1 MGDASL
7 GSRIARLVHS
17 HFDALPKRSKP
28 TIHPDGS
35 REWVPLSGIVLVTG
49 ENTREEILT
58 CVAIATGA
66 KCLPSSQISQCRGMV
81 LHDSHA
87 EILAIRAFNNWL
99 LEECKSLL
107 EHRID
112 YSNHE
117 FKSERIEANEANN
130 NDEAGTQPTCGK
142 LHASKFINWRHQPG
156 TGPNLASHTLSR
168 ISDTNQLAKT
178 KHSWPPFEL
187 RKDLRIYMYG
197 TCAPCGD
204 VSMELC
210 MASQEDPTPWA
221 TPPLGASNNPENSS
235 GNSSQHNQA
244 NNIPHTTTSLL
255 NGRAHF
261 SILGAVRRK
270 PSRADAESTLSKS
283 CSDKLAVKQVTSLLT
298 FPACLLIFPS
308 SNAYLTALLLPEE
321 EISRVACARAFGS
334 GETGRLGELNGR
346 RWSDDDPGVDDD
358 DTAASLGGMGYTFR
372 PFEVRPVP
380 TAQVQEE
387 WAFGKPKDNNGAE
400 KKSKPGNISAVWTA
414 APSSSTAING
424 KLATGTKLNETLIN
438 GVKQGYRISSP
449 TPRKASALSRAKMWG
464 LLRDIVQ
471 LLPSADNCGENDGVA
486 AQTGKFEN
494 QTSTTRRALDHIH
507 DNSLF
512 AKMKECVLTA
522 QSYELMKRKCIKMGI
537 GPSKLRKNVTT
548 DVREVLGN
556 WVENRGDDD
565 WGLEL
570 LEESSTRKVVER
582 V

>member
-1 MGDASL
+1 
-7 GSRIARLVHS
+7 
-17 HFDALPKRSKP
+17 
-28 TIHPDGS
+28 
-35 REWVPLSGIVLVTG
+35 
-49 ENTREEILT
+49 
-58 CVAIATGA
+58 
-66 KCLPSSQISQCRGMV
+66 MV

-87 EILAIRAFNNWL
+87 EILVIRAFNHWL

-107 EHRID
+107 EQRID
-112 YSNHE
+112 SSNRE
-117 FKSERIEANEANN
+117 FESERIEADGAND
-130 NDEAGTQPTCGK
+130 NDKAGTQPTREK
-142 LHASKFINWRHQPG
+142 LQASTFINWRHQPG
-156 TGPNLASHTLSR
+156 TGPNLASHTLYG

-178 KHSWPPFEL
+178 KLSWPPFEL

-204 VSMELC
+204 ASMELC

-221 TPPLGASNNPENSS
+221 TPPLGASNNHENPSS

-244 NNIPHTTTSLL
+244 SNTPHSTTSLL

-298 FPACLLIFPS
+298 FPACLLIGIS

-321 EISRVACARAFGS
+321 EISRVACARAFGG
-334 GETGRLGELNGR
+334 GETGRLAGLNGR
-346 RWSDDDPGVDDD
+346 RWSNGDSDDDNDDAD
-358 DTAASLGGMGYTFR
+358 STAPLDGRMGYAFR

-387 WAFGKPKDNNGAE
+387 WAFGKPRDNNGTE
-400 KKSKPGNISAVWTA
+400 VKKKSKPGNISAVWTA
-414 APSSSTAING
+414 TTSSSSSSTMIKG
-424 KLATGTKLNETLIN
+424 KLATGTNLNETLIN
-438 GVKQGYRISSP
+438 GVKQGYRLSSP
-449 TPRKASALSRAKMWG
+449 TPRKASALSRAKMWA

-471 LLPSADNCGENDGVA
+471 LLPSADNCGGNDGVVA
-486 AQTGKFEN
+486 ARRTDKFEK
-494 QTSTTRRALDHIH
+494 QTSTTRRALDDIR
-507 DNSLF
+507 DNLLF
-512 AKMKECVLTA
+512 AKIQECVLTA
-522 QSYELMKRKCIKMGI
+522 QSYEMMKRRCIETGI
-537 GPSKLRKNVTT
+537 GPSKVRKDVTT
-548 DVREVLGN
+548 DVRDVLGN